1 MNKMISMMVI
11 AIAMLF
17 TSINMSAQSN
27 NQQRISREELAEKQ
41 ARHIARELAFDDATT
56 QKFIKTF
63 CDYQQEVWALG
74 PKVKAPKK
82 KAEMN
87 DAETDQ
93 VIKARMERSHQILD
107 LREKYYKEYSKFLTP
122 RQIQRVYE
130 LEKKAMKR
138 LQKRTHVSH
147 HKKDRQSKQRRQS

>member
-107 LREKYYKEYSKFLTP
+107 LREK
-122 RQIQRVYE
+122 
-130 LEKKAMKR
+130 
-138 LQKRTHVSH
+138 
-147 HKKDRQSKQRRQS
+147 